1 MKANPLK
8 SAPILVCGLAIAIVC
23 LLQALTLRSPKFELF
38 KRLEWITYD
47 WRIREANSHKPPVAQ
62 NIGFVDIGNDSIAL
76 VSDGSLGFQYGL
88 VWPRHVYG
96 RVLRELR
103 GEGARVVGLD
113 ILFGELRRDH
123 ARVPGPDGKLVE
135 SDVFLAQ
142 QLRQAGNVVLG
153 ATREVVPH
161 ELFRGNTYAVG
172 EISNERD
179 SDGVLR
185 RVKAFQDY
193 RIWHSE
199 IRRLARI
206 SKFDLG
212 TALVQSNQ
220 IVLRN
225 PAGETFTVPV
235 NPDGFFNPLDLAGE
249 KSSGGIVRLQRAFSD
264 TRVWHMG
271 VVMAAHELGLDLE
284 RAQVELS
291 KGRIVLPGT
300 NGVQRVLPV
309 DGRGQFLIDWSL
321 RVEDP
326 RIAKQPIEALLARD
340 NKRER
345 GETNG
350 LPDYFRDRL
359 VVIGSTATGNDLSD
373 RGATPLAKDTF
384 LTSQHWNVINSVLL
398 GRFITASSHLFEL
411 GMILLLGLGAA
422 LMNWKLRAISATVSV
437 AGLGGLYLLAGLY
450 AFVSFRYATPVVLPL
465 LGLFTTHFG
474 LLSYRVVFEQNER
487 KRVKSVFAKIVSP
500 NVVNELL
507 RAEKLSLGGAR
518 RMITVFFADIRGFTE
533 MTDVTQARA
542 EEYVKTHHL
551 SGVEA
556 ERYFEEQ
563 SRDVLGTVNLYL
575 SIIADTVKKHGGTLD
590 KYIGDCVMAFWGAPT
605 PNEQHAVA
613 CVRSVVDAQRAIYA
627 LNQQRAAENT
637 RRQQENQARTASGET
652 PLPLLTL
659 LTLGSGINTGIV
671 TVGLMGSD
679 AHIVNYTVFGRDVN
693 LAARL
698 EAFSGRGRIIIGEAT
713 FKELLR
719 DDPALAGTCKEL
731 PPATMKGI
739 RMAVKIYEVPWAQ
752 VPIAVME
759 DTQTHW
765 RLKDEKVA

>member
-1 MKANPLK
+1 
-8 SAPILVCGLAIAIVC
+8 
-23 LLQALTLRSPKFELF
+23 
-38 KRLEWITYD
+38 
-47 WRIREANSHKPPVAQ
+47 
-62 NIGFVDIGNDSIAL
+62 
-76 VSDGSLGFQYGL
+76 
-88 VWPRHVYG
+88 
-96 RVLRELR
+96 
-103 GEGARVVGLD
+103 
-113 ILFGELRRDH
+113 
-123 ARVPGPDGKLVE
+123 
-135 SDVFLAQ
+135 
-142 QLRQAGNVVLG
+142 
-153 ATREVVPH
+153 
-161 ELFRGNTYAVG
+161 
-172 EISNERD
+172 
-179 SDGVLR
+179 
-185 RVKAFQDY
+185 
-193 RIWHSE
+193 
-199 IRRLARI
+199 
-206 SKFDLG
+206 
-212 TALVQSNQ
+212 
-220 IVLRN
+220 
-225 PAGETFTVPV
+225 
-235 NPDGFFNPLDLAGE
+235 
-249 KSSGGIVRLQRAFSD
+249 
-264 TRVWHMG
+264 
-271 VVMAAHELGLDLE
+271 MAARELGLDLE
-284 RAQVELS
+284 RAQVELNR
-291 KGRIVLPGT
+291 GRIVLTGS
-300 NGVQRVLPV
+300 NGVQRILPV

-345 GETNG
+345 NETNG
-350 LPDYFRDRL
+350 LADFFRDKL

-398 GRFITASSHLFEL
+398 GRFIRPSSYLFEL

-422 LMNWKLRAISATVSV
+422 LVNWKLRAISATVWV
-437 AGLGGLYLLAGLY
+437 AGLGGVYLLASLY
-450 AFVSFRYATPVVLPL
+450 AFVSFRYATPIVLPL
-465 LGLFTTHFG
+465 LGVLVIHFG

-533 MTDVTQARA
+533 MTDITQAKA
-542 EEYVKTHHL
+542 EEHVKTHNL
-551 SGVEA
+551 MGAAA
-556 ERYFEEQ
+556 EKYFEEQ

-605 PNEQHAVA
+605 PNEQHAVD
-613 CVRSVVDAQRAIYA
+613 CVRSVIDAQRAIFT

-637 RRQQENQARTASGET
+637 RRQEENQARAAGGE
-652 PLPLLTL
+652 PPWPLLTL
-659 LTLGSGINTGIV
+659 LTLGSGINTGVV

-752 VPIAVME
+752 APIAVVE

-765 RLKDEKVA
+765 RLKVEKVA

>member
-1 MKANPLK
+1 M
-8 SAPILVCGLAIAIVC
+8 VC
-23 LLQALTLRSPKFELF
+23 LIQALTGRFQKFEIF
-38 KRLEWITYD
+38 KRIEWITYD
-47 WRIREANSHKPPVAQ
+47 WRIREANSRKPPVAQ

-96 RVLRELR
+96 RVVRELQV
-103 GEGARVVGLD
+103 EGAKAVGLD
-113 ILFGELRRDH
+113 VLFGERRRDH
-123 ARVPGPDGKLVE
+123 APVPGPEDKLVD
-135 SDVFLAQ
+135 SDVFFAQ
-142 QLRQAGNVVLG
+142 QLRHAGNVVLG
-153 ATREVVPH
+153 ATREVLPH
-161 ELFRGNTYAVG
+161 DLFRANTSALG

-185 RVKAFQDY
+185 RVRAFQDY

-199 IRRLARI
+199 IRRLART
-206 SKFDLG
+206 SKANLNL
-212 TALVQSNQ
+212 ALVQSNQ
-220 IVLRN
+220 IVLRT
-225 PAGETFTVPV
+225 PSGDALSFPI
-235 NPDGFFNPLDLAGE
+235 NPDGFFNPLDLSGE
-249 KSSGGIVRLQRAFSD
+249 KTAGGVVRLQKAFSD
-264 TRVWHMG
+264 ARVWHLG
-271 VVMAAHELGLDLE
+271 LVLAARELGLDLE
-284 RAQVELS
+284 RAQVELDG
-291 KGRIVLPGT
+291 GRIVLTGT
-300 NGVQRVLPV
+300 NGVQRILPV
-309 DGRGQFLIDWSL
+309 DGQGQFLIDWSL

-326 RIAKQPIEALLARD
+326 RIAKEPIEALLARD
-340 NKRER
+340 NKRQR

-350 LPDYFRDRL
+350 LPDFFRDKL

-384 LTSQHWNVINSVLL
+384 LTSQHWNVINAVLL
-398 GRFITASSHLFEL
+398 GRFITPSSSLFEL

-422 LMNWKLRAISATVSV
+422 LVNWKLRAISATVWV
-437 AGLGGLYLLAGLY
+437 VGLAGAYLLASLY
-450 AFVSFRYATPVVLPL
+450 AFVSCRYATPIVLPL
-465 LGLFTTHFG
+465 LGLFVTHFG

-487 KRVKSVFAKIVSP
+487 QRVKSVFAKIVSP
-500 NVVNELL
+500 NVVHELL

-533 MTDVTQARA
+533 MTDTTQAKA

-551 SGVEA
+551 NGAEA
-556 ERYFEEQ
+556 ETYFEEQ

-605 PNEQHAVA
+605 PNDQHAAA
-613 CVRSVVDAQRAIYA
+613 CVRSVIDAQRAIFA

-637 RRQQENQARTASGET
+637 RRQHDNPARAVRGE
-652 PLPLLTL
+652 PSLPLLTL

-719 DDPALAGTCKEL
+719 DDPPLAGQCQEL

-739 RMAVKIYEVPWAQ
+739 RMPVRIYEVPWLQGSVA
-752 VPIAVME
+752 AVA
-759 DTQTHW
+759 DTQTNW
-765 RLKDEKVA
+765 RLKVEKVA